1 MISLGISLLYFR
13 LGQLFPDQRTQNL
26 NKAKQ
31 LIDRILRHADHRV
44 ATFLCGETGPLA
56 IAAVLSHHLGDEN
69 SNTKKNIEK

>member
-1 MISLGISLLYFR
+1 MYFR
-13 LGQLFPDQRTQNL
+13 LGQHFPDQRTQNF

-31 LIDRILRHADHRV
+31 LIDRILRHTDHRV

-69 SNTKKNIEK
+69 TTKKNIEK